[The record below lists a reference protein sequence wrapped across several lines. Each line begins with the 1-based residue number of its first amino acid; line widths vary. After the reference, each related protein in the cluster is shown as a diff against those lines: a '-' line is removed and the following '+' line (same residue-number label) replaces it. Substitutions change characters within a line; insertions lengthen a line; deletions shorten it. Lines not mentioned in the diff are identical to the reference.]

1 MIYIRFVRIIILYQ
15 NIPGILYIFNHQI
28 YITYTRIYIYK
39 YVTTFI
45 YLKDK
50 NRYIIFIYKLLYF
63 TLLILSHGFSLPLLA
78 DASRLNSSTTVANA
92 SGLIPF
98 SVKLTNID
106 KVSLSKPVSNI
117 LDISCNTFNVSFI
130 SVEFDEDIIFFFT
143 KLKLYNSKPKQ
154 IKTQ

>member
-63 TLLILSHGFSLPLLA
+63 TLLILSHGFLYPYWLMLHVLILRLLLLMLQ
-78 DASRLNSSTTVANA
+78 D
-92 SGLIPF
+92 
-98 SVKLTNID
+98 
-106 KVSLSKPVSNI
+106 
-117 LDISCNTFNVSFI
+117 
-130 SVEFDEDIIFFFT
+130 
-143 KLKLYNSKPKQ
+143 
-154 IKTQ
+154 